1 MSSHAMGLLI
11 NINILYTSVYFL
23 NDAIKFKIQVLYAR
37 HDRCVTVTV
46 VIAGTQHTATK
57 TTSAIHDVQHPVTL
71 RP

>member
-1 MSSHAMGLLI
+1 MSPHAMGLLI
-11 NINILYTSVYFL
+11 NINILYTSVYL
-23 NDAIKFKIQVLYAR
+23 QVLYAR